1 VKTRFKNDM
10 CAQEWPAGNYVVM
23 LLATVTFAIQMTGDP
38 RQEYLNG
45 LILDH
50 LSFSSVLGHMW
61 LHMSM
66 THIVGNLITLWI
78 FGRHVSMKIGNAKYF
93 LAYMCLGF
101 AAAAVHILCDGRP
114 TIGASGAIMGVLGMH
129 VVLCFRRFGILG
141 PWLVLVWFL
150 LNLAAGVIGGF
161 PTTYMAH
168 VGGFLAGVVLAN
180 VLILLNVAKCDDADQ
195 ALVRI
200 LRPSLLETSTG
211 KDT

>member
-1 VKTRFKNDM
+1 
-10 CAQEWPAGNYVVM
+10 
-23 LLATVTFAIQMTGDP
+23 
-38 RQEYLNG
+38 
-45 LILDH
+45 
-50 LSFSSVLGHMW
+50 
-61 LHMSM
+61 M

-93 LAYMCLGF
+93 LAYMCLGV

-129 VVLCFRRFGILG
+129 VVLCFRHFGVLG
-141 PWLVLVWFL
+141 PWLVLAWFL

-180 VLILLNVAKCDDADQ
+180 VLILLNVAKCDDTDQ

-200 LRPSLLETSTG
+200 LRPSFLETSTG
-211 KDT
+211 KDI

>member
-1 VKTRFKNDM
+1 VETRFRENI
-10 CAQEWPAGNYVVM
+10 CAKEWPAGNYIVM
-23 LLATVTFAIQMTGDP
+23 MLATVTFAIQMAGDP
-38 RQEYLNG
+38 KQQYLNG

-78 FGRHVSMKIGNAKYF
+78 FGRHVSMKIGNSKYF
-93 LAYMCLGF
+93 LAYMCLGV
-101 AAAAVHILCDGRP
+101 AAAGVHILCDGRP

-129 VVLCFRRFGILG
+129 VVLCFRHFSALG
-141 PWLVLVWFL
+141 PWLVLAWFL
-150 LNLAAGVIGGF
+150 LNLTAGIIGGF

-168 VGGFLAGVVLAN
+168 VGGFLAGIVLAN
-180 VLILLNVAKCDDADQ
+180 VLILLNVAECDETEQ
-195 ALVRI
+195 SLVRI
-200 LRPSLLETSTG
+200 LRPSLLRTSMG